1 MKFKFPL
8 VAVFVAMLSLTAC
21 GGGSTNNTTVAVA
34 SPAQLNKID
43 TLVGTGAEAT
53 SGKTATVNY
62 TGWLYSDTAADH
74 KGTQFESSSFS
85 FTLGANQA
93 ISGFD
98 QGVLGMKVGGKR
110 TVEIPASLAYGAAG
124 SPPAIPANSGLVF
137 DLELTKID

>member
-8 VAVFVAMLSLTAC
+8 VAAFAALLSLAAC
-21 GGGSTNNTTVAVA
+21 GGGSTNNSVIPVA

-43 TLVGTGAEAT
+43 TLVGTGADAT
-53 SGKTATVNY
+53 NGKKATVNY
-62 TGWLYSDTAADH
+62 TGWLYSDTAANH

-85 FTLGANQA
+85 FTLGASQA

-110 TVEIPASLAYGAAG
+110 TIEIPASLAYGAAG
-124 SPPAIPANSGLVF
+124 APSIPANSGLVF
-137 DLELTKID
+137 DVELTKIE

>member
-53 SGKTATVNY
+53 SGKTATVTY
-62 TGWLYSDTAADH
+62 TGYLYSDTAANH
-74 KGTQFESSSFS
+74 KGVQFESSSFS
-85 FTLGANQA
+85 FTLGASGV

-110 TVEIPASLAYGAAG
+110 TIEIPASLAYGTTG
-124 SPPAIPANSGLVF
+124 SPPAIPPNSGLVF